1 MATRTLLFDL
11 AQLDGVDTTPYRAQV
26 QVSLLRPQQDN
37 ETTITTTP
45 LPVPVDGPTR
55 VEVPVTGPGNALVI
69 QWPPHSSQTA
79 TTYHLVLPG
88 DGDLVAA
95 TLPLVDRAT
104 LADPEVRARMSEARR
119 KALADRRGFEI
130 PGWVREAGLEDDFVD
145 VAATDGEEAAASL
158 CRALKREMQDA
169 ARVAA

>member
-11 AQLDGVDTTPYRAQV
+11 ARLDGIDTTPYRAQV

-45 LPVPVDGPTR
+45 LPVQVDGPTR
-55 VEVPVTGPGNALVI
+55 VEVPLTGPGNALVI
-69 QWPPHSSQTA
+69 QWPPGASQTY
-79 TTYHLVLPG
+79 TTYHLIPPG

-104 LADPEVRARMSEARR
+104 LAPTAHPEAAWWEAI
-119 KALADRRGFEI
+119 KGLADGS
-130 PGWVREAGLEDDFVD
+130 PSSLAVD
-145 VAATDGEEAAASL
+145 NGDGTINL
-158 CRALKREMQDA
+158 TIGD
-169 ARVAA
+169 

>member
-11 AQLDGVDTTPYRAQV
+11 ARLDGVDTTPYRAQV

-79 TTYHLVLPG
+79 TTYHLIPPG
-88 DGDLVAA
+88 DGDLLAA
-95 TLPLVDRAT
+95 TLPLVDRTT
-104 LADPEVRARMSEARR
+104 LAPTAH
-119 KALADRRGFEI
+119 
-130 PGWVREAGLEDDFVD
+130 P
-145 VAATDGEEAAASL
+145 EAAWWEAVKGLTGGGPTPSL
-158 CRALKREMQDA
+158 AVDNGDGTINLTIGD
-169 ARVAA
+169 

>member
-11 AQLDGVDTTPYRAQV
+11 VRLDGVDTTPYRAQV

-37 ETTITTTP
+37 ETTVTTTP
-45 LPVPVDGPTR
+45 LPVLVDGPTR

-79 TTYHLVLPG
+79 KTYHLIPPG
-88 DGDLVAA
+88 DGDLLAA

-104 LADPEVRARMSEARR
+104 LAPTAH
-119 KALADRRGFEI
+119 
-130 PGWVREAGLEDDFVD
+130 P
-145 VAATDGEEAAASL
+145 EAAWWAAVKGLTGGPAPSL
-158 CRALKREMQDA
+158 AVDNGDGTINILIGD
-169 ARVAA
+169 

>member
-11 AQLDGVDTTPYRAQV
+11 ARLDGVGTTPYRAQV

-37 ETTITTTP
+37 ETTITTAP

-55 VEVPVTGPGNALVI
+55 VDVPVTAPGNALVI
-69 QWPPHSSQTA
+69 ECPPGASRSA
-79 TTYHLVLPG
+79 TTYHLIPPG

-104 LADPEVRARMSEARR
+104 LAPTAH
-119 KALADRRGFEI
+119 
-130 PGWVREAGLEDDFVD
+130 P
-145 VAATDGEEAAASL
+145 EAAWWEAVKGLTGGGPAPSL
-158 CRALKREMQDA
+158 AVDNGDGTINLTIGE
-169 ARVAA
+169 

>member
-11 AQLDGVDTTPYRAQV
+11 ARLDGVDTTPYRAQV

-37 ETTITTTP
+37 ETTVTTVP
-45 LPVPVDGPTR
+45 LPVAVDGPTR

-79 TTYHLVLPG
+79 KTYHLIPPG
-88 DGDLVAA
+88 DGDLLAA

-104 LADPEVRARMSEARR
+104 LAPTAH
-119 KALADRRGFEI
+119 
-130 PGWVREAGLEDDFVD
+130 P
-145 VAATDGEEAAASL
+145 EAAWWEAVKGLTGGDAPSL
-158 CRALKREMQDA
+158 AVDNGDGTIDLMIGD
-169 ARVAA
+169 

>member
-11 AQLDGVDTTPYRAQV
+11 ARLDGVNTTPYRAQV

-37 ETTITTTP
+37 ETTITTAP

-55 VEVPVTGPGNALVI
+55 VDVPVTAPPNALVI

-79 TTYHLVLPG
+79 TTYHLIRPG
-88 DGDLVAA
+88 DGDLLAA

-104 LADPEVRARMSEARR
+104 LAPTAH
-119 KALADRRGFEI
+119 
-130 PGWVREAGLEDDFVD
+130 P
-145 VAATDGEEAAASL
+145 EAAWWEAVKGLTGGGPAPSL
-158 CRALKREMQDA
+158 AVDNGDGTIDLMIGD
-169 ARVAA
+169 

>member
-11 AQLDGVDTTPYRAQV
+11 ARLDGVDTTPYRAQV

-45 LPVPVDGPTR
+45 LPVQVDGPTR
-55 VEVPVTGPGNALVI
+55 VDVPVTGPGNALVI
-69 QWPPHSSQTA
+69 QWPPGASRSA
-79 TTYHLVLPG
+79 ATYHLIPPG

-104 LADPEVRARMSEARR
+104 LAPTAH
-119 KALADRRGFEI
+119 
-130 PGWVREAGLEDDFVD
+130 P
-145 VAATDGEEAAASL
+145 EAAWWEAVKGLTGGGPAPSL
-158 CRALKREMQDA
+158 AVDNGDGTITLMIGD
-169 ARVAA
+169 